1 MQRPILAALLTLG
14 IGLTLSRCGMFL
26 SGVQPMTPPS
36 ISNLQVEPTRLRFTG
51 GQATVSAQ
59 VRDDNGVRSVAL
71 IVVAPDGPRSSLPMD
86 SVGQD
91 IFRATLTVSPN
102 ISANVQRYQLSVE
115 AEDIFGIRT
124 QSNPLTLEVEAL
136 ALPPGQPP
144 I

>member
-1 MQRPILAALLTLG
+1 
-14 IGLTLSRCGMFL
+14 MFL

-71 IVVAPDGPRSSLPMD
+71 IVVAPDGSRSSLPMD